1 MLSIFGRATVSK
13 YTAPLGRALVG
24 IGLTPDAMTLVG
36 TVASITAAITL
47 FPSGHLFWG
56 ALVLGLFVMFDLVD
70 GAMARARGGG
80 TKYGAVLDATCDRL
94 ADGAIFAGLAWWAV
108 YHENSRNLLAATLI
122 CLVTSQVISYAKAR
136 AEASGLTADGG
147 LIERPDRLVI
157 VLVGAGLTGIA
168 GYWGVGWLEWAIYVA
183 MWVLAVASAI
193 TVLQRVLAVRR
204 SPGSRDV
211 ITPPLPEGAED
222 AATRTAAPTTARPT
236 KRHRRHRTRQQPDR
250 KREAGVVTVAERL
263 SDSVTPAGG
272 GWFGHCRNRSRGRC
286 STAARTCSPA
296 AAGPSS
302 CAATWPA
309 SSASTRPPCPTTSSP
324 HRSAPTRVTGARRS
338 GCRRWT
344 SRPPRRCARGSRGR
358 ENLFAA
364 LEEGRGAVLALP
376 HSGNWDMAGVWL
388 AQTTG
393 RFATVAERLKPESLY
408 RRFLAYRESLGFEI
422 FPVSHSDPS
431 PMPQLAQ
438 RLRDNGAVALL
449 GERDLARSG
458 VSVEFF
464 GETTLMPPGSAKLAI
479 ETGAALLPRTAGSP
493 NRAGGAR
500 CIRRSM

>member
-24 IGLTPDAMTLVG
+24 IGFTPDAMTLVG

-56 ALVLGLFVMFDLVD
+56 ALVLGLFVMFDMVD

-136 AEASGLTADGG
+136 AEASGLSADGG

-157 VLVGAGLTGIA
+157 VLVGAGLTGLA

-222 AATRTAAPTTARPT
+222 AEDSATGDSATDGNATNGSATDDTAPGNNPTGSG
-236 KRHRRHRTRQQPDR
+236 K
-250 KREAGVVTVAERL
+250 
-263 SDSVTPAGG
+263 
-272 GWFGHCRNRSRGRC
+272 
-286 STAARTCSPA
+286 
-296 AAGPSS
+296 
-302 CAATWPA
+302 PA
-309 SSASTRPPCPTTSSP
+309 S
-324 HRSAPTRVTGARRS
+324 
-338 GCRRWT
+338 
-344 SRPPRRCARGSRGR
+344 
-358 ENLFAA
+358 
-364 LEEGRGAVLALP
+364 
-376 HSGNWDMAGVWL
+376 
-388 AQTTG
+388 
-393 RFATVAERLKPESLY
+393 
-408 RRFLAYRESLGFEI
+408 
-422 FPVSHSDPS
+422 
-431 PMPQLAQ
+431 
-438 RLRDNGAVALL
+438 
-449 GERDLARSG
+449 
-458 VSVEFF
+458 
-464 GETTLMPPGSAKLAI
+464 
-479 ETGAALLPRTAGSP
+479 
-493 NRAGGAR
+493 
-500 CIRRSM
+500 